1 MPGGQSTAAGGPSG
15 PSSSRRP
22 SADAEAAGG
31 GLRRLK
37 SPSGMSERERTSQ
50 GLMTWWKAFSQRQ
63 DKPTHQPPQH
73 QQHQQSFKSPV
84 RTQAPRRVFGAPL
97 SKVLDYAGQ
106 QISVN
111 APDGT
116 QYIWGE
122 VPIVVGKCGGYLKQ
136 KTDIEGLFRVSGS
149 EKRMRDLQATF
160 DEGPS
165 YGGDL
170 DWPSTSYSPHDIA
183 TIFRRYLTQM
193 PEPVVPHAF
202 YDKFRN
208 ASIHELAHDKKLKEY
223 KRIIR
228 QMPKPNRALLLY
240 VLDLLGT
247 TARAADK
254 NLMTAGNLAVIFQ
267 PGILHHPEH
276 DLRPREN
283 ALSKDVLEFL
293 IEEQQNI
300 VLSLTANMA
309 TKKRTQRTSTATLPR
324 VTAPEGTGSAP
335 NSESQDPSFIPLP
348 DTPPSARAASLPAAS
363 SIATGSAATMPGIP
377 ATIPEDG
384 PAPQPAEVLLTPPQE
399 TPGPAIARPLAP
411 RPKPVQRGDSGYML
425 PSDSDDEP
433 PAGGYVMIESR
444 GTSPRPP
451 GVTSVATSAAPP
463 ASAPPERPPRSSR
476 RERPA
481 HLKPPSAAQAESAK
495 PSIELLDPSDS
506 DEEAPRGGYVVFEN
520 NRPTTSGRRTPLGLN
535 LARPRT
541 TTPTSGTLSATAHA
555 SSSPPHASDARA
567 NSPKPEGG
575 AMGLLRRRTLPTKR
589 VSDFTARV
597 RRAVREA

>member
-1 MPGGQSTAAGGPSG
+1 
-15 PSSSRRP
+15 
-22 SADAEAAGG
+22 
-31 GLRRLK
+31 
-37 SPSGMSERERTSQ
+37 
-50 GLMTWWKAFSQRQ
+50 MTWWKAFSQRQ
-63 DKPTHQPPQH
+63 DKPANQQQQQQQQQP
-73 QQHQQSFKSPV
+73 QQSFKSPA
-84 RTQAPRRVFGAPL
+84 RTQAPRKVFGAPL

-106 QISVN
+106 GISVN
-111 APDGT
+111 APDGST
-116 QYIWGE
+116 YIWGDI
-122 VPIVVGKCGGYLKQ
+122 PIVVGKCGAYLKQ

-160 DEGPS
+160 DEAPT

-170 DWPSTSYSPHDIA
+170 DWPHTSYSPHDIA

-208 ASIHELAHDKKLKEY
+208 ASIHELDHAKKLKEY

-247 TARAADK
+247 TAHVADK

-293 IEEQQNI
+293 IENQQSI
-300 VLSLTANMA
+300 VQSLTA
-309 TKKRTQRTSTATLPR
+309 
-324 VTAPEGTGSAP
+324 
-335 NSESQDPSFIPLP
+335 
-348 DTPPSARAASLPAAS
+348 
-363 SIATGSAATMPGIP
+363 
-377 ATIPEDG
+377 
-384 PAPQPAEVLLTPPQE
+384 PAEVLLTPPQE
-399 TPGPAIARPLAP
+399 TPGPAVVQPLVS

-433 PAGGYVMIESR
+433 PPGGYVIIESR
-444 GTSPRPP
+444 G
-451 GVTSVATSAAPP
+451 
-463 ASAPPERPPRSSR
+463 SSR
-476 RERPA
+476 RERPV
-481 HLKPPSAAQAESAK
+481 HLKPPTQTSSSK

-506 DEEAPRGGYVVFEN
+506 DEEAPAGGYVVFEN
-520 NRPTTSGRRTPLGLN
+520 NRGGASGKRTPLGLN

-541 TTPTSGTLSATAHA
+541 TTPTSGHAHA
-555 SSSPPHASDARA
+555 STSSPHATGERHGAGLSRSRTALQPADART